1 LIGAPGR
8 ACCGCGDEVAV
19 VAGAFFTVTVFV
31 LIFGLFGFINM
42 AGSGA
47 SEVQR

>member
-1 LIGAPGR
+1 
-8 ACCGCGDEVAV
+8 

-47 SEVQR
+47 SAKSKGEGICAATRGCRNQGVYR